1 MFGNVKLTVDAPRF
15 WGCKVS
21 VDGCHLKDER
31 DNFVAHEVETPANCF
46 AHHWMSLVFQSLPTV
61 WSFIKEAG
69 LIGWAFYMVIE
80 WLVSRE
86 SSRQK
91 AERLAQIGRAEAERK
106 QELEEIDR
114 RRRDTY
120 DAIKK
125 WVELPITRF
134 HDKQDTL
141 PLAEKALERSVEIE
155 ECLSRNYPS
164 IWRNLKKLRQEYH
177 EWKSTDSAAR
187 FTRIDEGRTVI
198 NIDNMGS
205 VDLSAPV
212 ILPLRFLSL
221 MSQA

>member
-1 MFGNVKLTVDAPRF
+1 MKLKRPLIVSIIVLPII
-15 WGCKVS
+15 GCL
-21 VDGCHLKDER
+21 CY
-31 DNFVAHEVETPANCF
+31 F
-46 AHHWMSLVFQSLPTV
+46 SLLPTA

-69 LIGWAFYMVIE
+69 LIGWAFYMIIE

-125 WVELPITRF
+125 LVELPITRF

-164 IWRNLKKLRQEYH
+164 I
-177 EWKSTDSAAR
+177 
-187 FTRIDEGRTVI
+187 
-198 NIDNMGS
+198 
-205 VDLSAPV
+205 
-212 ILPLRFLSL
+212 
-221 MSQA
+221 